1 MLRKSYSL
9 QSLHTKYP
17 SLFDF
22 TMQKGLFL
30 GSLRLRINLVSP
42 EAKKIDAVAP
52 APAKSHSS
60 SSNLWNLLQPR
71 IQILIISV
79 LAGIL

>member
-52 APAKSHSS
+52 APLKTQQNHTPPLPTFGVSYS
-60 SSNLWNLLQPR
+60 PEYKF
-71 IQILIISV
+71 
-79 LAGIL
+79 